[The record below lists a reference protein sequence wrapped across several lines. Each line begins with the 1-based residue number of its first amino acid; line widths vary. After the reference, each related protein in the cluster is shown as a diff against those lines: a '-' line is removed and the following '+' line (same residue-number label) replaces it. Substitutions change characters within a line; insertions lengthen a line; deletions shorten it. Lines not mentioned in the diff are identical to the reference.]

1 MLVHTPPHPAKEGEG
16 CVQGYILYYYYS
28 EKKRGQNDITSGH
41 VTDVT
46 SGHVTS
52 DVISGEVISDDL
64 TSGRKKESVMKMN
77 IFRKTTGKWYAENDV
92 MYAENK

>member
-1 MLVHTPPHPAKEGEG
+1 MLVHTPP
-16 CVQGYILYYYYS
+16 CQGDILYYYYS
-28 EKKRGQNDITSGH
+28 KKKSAENDVTSRYHVTYGH
-41 VTDVT
+41 VTNVT

-52 DVISGEVISDDL
+52 DVISGDI
-64 TSGRKKESVMKMN
+64 TSGRKKNRFCDENEK